1 MLECIFSFS
10 FVVLSIPS
18 RTPTACAAFPNELA
32 YQPKSLL
39 QEKFHKL
46 VQHTDMPR
54 GGHFAAFEEPE
65 LLADDVF
72 KAVKIMDSKKA
83 T

>member
-1 MLECIFSFS
+1 VYLFSS
-10 FVVLSIPS
+10 FIVFSIPS
-18 RTPTACAAFPNELA
+18 ITPTACAMFPNELV
-32 YQPKSLL
+32 YNPKSLV
-39 QEKFHKL
+39 QEKYHKL
-46 VQHTDMPR
+46 VQYTNMPR

-72 KAVKIMDSKKA
+72 EAVKIMDSMRA